1 MDCFF
6 FEPIRKSD
14 AKPPQLPTEQAAHN
28 ASSRTE
34 DMFVFD
40 FIRLNDMLKRLKCIE
55 IGIFRMPA
63 FESEEPRNQKAL
75 APTGRIRTFR
85 QKLPS

>member
-1 MDCFF
+1 
-6 FEPIRKSD
+6 
-14 AKPPQLPTEQAAHN
+14 
-28 ASSRTE
+28 
-34 DMFVFD
+34 MFVFD

-63 FESEEPRNQKAL
+63 FESEEPQNQKAL